1 MDIFSLILSSVALV
15 ASIGTLTIL
24 ILNKRDEKKGKN
36 NEGKH
41 N

>member
-15 ASIGTLTIL
+15 ASLGTLTIL
-24 ILNKRDEKKGKN
+24 ILNKRDEKTGKN
-36 NEGKH
+36 DEGKH